1 MLPLVVK
8 TARRRRGMLFIHP
21 TDILIH
27 SYTQLLSQPSTSRR
41 RCLPQR
47 SFAVCVCV
55 CVFKSEPHVFNSV
68 RVGMYTMNRYSMS
81 VDRSV
86 NDLLARVKATLTD
99 EEIAWM
105 STPDTRNNEP
115 DAYTAL
121 QNHFTQKNTDAIVKC
136 ASLRYATAVTVV
148 IRRPTHSRSC
158 RLSVVCLCVTDRRQT
173 NDQLSEIC
181 CRNPFNL
188 CPDNDMDP
196 H

>member
-1 MLPLVVK
+1 
-8 TARRRRGMLFIHP
+8 
-21 TDILIH
+21 
-27 SYTQLLSQPSTSRR
+27 
-41 RCLPQR
+41 
-47 SFAVCVCV
+47 
-55 CVFKSEPHVFNSV
+55 
-68 RVGMYTMNRYSMS
+68 MNRYSMS

-158 RLSVVCLCVTDRRQT
+158 PWAPARGEQGGQTPTLEKIRDQFIATKLDKKIIITIIKQELQFANILFDTKVHLCG
-173 NDQLSEIC
+173 IA
-181 CRNPFNL
+181 
-188 CPDNDMDP
+188 
-196 H
+196 